1 VDVREFIEKTKLP
14 GKIIFGKLW
23 GSRSHN
29 TELPTSD
36 EDFLA
41 VYVSSNK
48 ELLGMFPPPD
58 TVDNPTDVKPDYQA
72 HEVGKFCQLLLKGN
86 PSIVEMLFTD
96 RMCFDTPDWLT
107 LKAYRKKFL
116 SQVAVRQYLGYAEG
130 QLKKLAHHTG
140 NAGLHTKGGKYSE
153 KWAYHMV
160 RLLWDAKR
168 IAQGGEP
175 VVWKEGLE
183 RDHLMQIRMDLL
195 TQEAVERL
203 AKSEIAAIDAMR
215 PWKIPEE
222 ADKRLLN
229 DWLLCVRGLE
239 A

>member
-1 VDVREFIEKTKLP
+1 MSE
-14 GKIIFGKLW
+14 G
-23 GSRSHN
+23 
-29 TELPTSD
+29 
-36 EDFLA
+36 
-41 VYVSSNK
+41 VSCNIR
-48 ELLGMFPPPD
+48 
-58 TVDNPTDVKPDYQA
+58 TDNGCRGCK
-72 HEVGKFCQLLLKGN
+72 
-86 PSIVEMLFTD
+86 
-96 RMCFDTPDWLT
+96 
-107 LKAYRKKFL
+107 
-116 SQVAVRQYLGYAEG
+116 
-130 QLKKLAHHTG
+130 
-140 NAGLHTKGGKYSE
+140 AGLHTKGGKYSE

-239 A
+239 